1 MFRDRQD
8 AGRRLAATLAS
19 SGTFGGALV
28 LGLPRGGAVVAFEIA
43 ALLKLPLDVLIVK
56 KIGFPGQPELA
67 IGAVSERGTTAL
79 NRDIITM
86 HGLSMRYVDAEIERQ
101 KEEISRRVGLYRGG
115 RVIGGLEGRAVILV
129 DDGVATGATMKAA
142 VATLRLEKLQK
153 LVIALPVSPPD
164 TAAELR
170 RMADRFFC
178 LETPRAFTAV
188 GSYYRDFPQTTDS
201 EVMDLLHQAAQKA
214 A

>member
-1 MFRDRQD
+1 
-8 AGRRLAATLAS
+8 
-19 SGTFGGALV
+19 
-28 LGLPRGGAVVAFEIA
+28 
-43 ALLKLPLDVLIVK
+43 
-56 KIGFPGQPELA
+56 
-67 IGAVSERGTTAL
+67 
-79 NRDIITM
+79 M